1 MPDSIDKDIDE
12 FRFHFD
18 SMYIGGIPRLLDE
31 AGAFLAFLTTLTAVD
46 ALAGVWNPNLGSG
59 ERFKG
64 FVEVYF
70 PSNLK
75 LRAEDL
81 WRFRNLMVHAFNP
94 GPFALVCNQSRL
106 HLTPHGEVTVLNAQ
120 DFYAALIL
128 ASQDYF
134 EKLVNDQM
142 LRANFQRRIAE
153 KDGGAPDSCI
163 AVRIVD

>member
-1 MPDSIDKDIDE
+1 MTESTEKDIDE

-31 AGAFLAFLTTLTAVD
+31 AGAFLAFLTILTAVD
-46 ALAGVWNPNLGSG
+46 ALAGVWNPNMGSG

-64 FVEVYF
+64 FVAAYF
-70 PSNLK
+70 PDNLK
-75 LRAEDL
+75 SRAEDL

-120 DFYAALIL
+120 DFYTALVL
-128 ASQDYF
+128 ASQNYF
-134 EKLVNDQM
+134 RELQEEGT
-142 LRANFQRRIAE
+142 LRANFRRRIDE
-153 KDGGAPDSCI
+153 KDGGAPDSHI
-163 AVRIVD
+163 GARVTT

>member
-31 AGAFLAFLTTLTAVD
+31 AGAFLAFLTILTAVD
-46 ALAGVWNPNLGSG
+46 ALAGVWNPNLRSG

-64 FVEVYF
+64 FVEAYF
-70 PSNLK
+70 PPNLK
-75 LRAEDL
+75 PRAEDL
-81 WRFRNLMVHAFNP
+81 WRFRNLMVHASNP

-106 HLTPHGEVTVLNAQ
+106 HLTPHGEVTALNAQ
-120 DFYAALIL
+120 DFYAALVW

-134 EKLVNDQM
+134 GNVVNDPG
-142 LRANFQRRIAE
+142 LRDNFQRRIAE
-153 KDGGAPDSCI
+153 KDGGAPDSYI
-163 AVRIVD
+163 GVRVVT